1 MVRVLTASRVF
12 TGSTILVDGW
22 VAVEGPSIVAV
33 GSGPVSADF
42 SAVPVRALGDV
53 VLAPGFVDIHCHG
66 GGGVAFGDGE
76 DVVGQARVAL
86 ATHRRHGTTTLVGSL
101 VTDSLDGLAGSIS
114 ALAPLVVS
122 GELAGLHLEG
132 PWLSPAQR
140 GAHTPSLLRVP
151 EPAEVAGIL
160 DAHPGVVVM
169 VTLAPELPGGLEAVR
184 VCARRGVV
192 AAFGHSDASCEQ
204 VSAAIEAGV
213 SNVTHLFNAMRPIHH
228 REPGPIVPLLADERV
243 TVELICDGV
252 HVHPSVVAHAMRVAG
267 PGRVVFVTDAMAAT
281 DMSDGRWELGGLAV
295 DVRAGVA
302 RLVEGGAIAGSTLTM
317 DRAVQFAVH
326 EAGVELSD
334 ALAAATSTP
343 AAVLGRTDVGVLAP
357 GARRH
362 GGVGRGCACS
372 GGVER
377 TRLGGVISV
386 LIGDSGGKQS
396 LLKDHMIASIVI
408 LEPIGPFSAQGAG

>member
-12 TGSTILVDGW
+12 TGSTLLVDGW

-42 SAVPVRALGDV
+42 SAVPVQALGDV

-204 VSAAIEAGV
+204 VGAAIEAGV

-317 DRAVQFAVH
+317 DRAVHFAVH
-326 EAGVELSD
+326 EAGVELSE

-357 GARRH
+357 GARADMVVLDADVRVREVLSARDS
-362 GGVGRGCACS
+362 VG
-372 GGVER
+372 
-377 TRLGGVISV
+377 
-386 LIGDSGGKQS
+386 
-396 LLKDHMIASIVI
+396 
-408 LEPIGPFSAQGAG
+408 

>member
-1 MVRVLTASRVF
+1 M
-12 TGSTILVDGW
+12 
-22 VAVEGPSIVAV
+22 
-33 GSGPVSADF
+33 
-42 SAVPVRALGDV
+42 RA
-53 VLAPGFVDIHCHG
+53 
-66 GGGVAFGDGE
+66 
-76 DVVGQARVAL
+76 
-86 ATHRRHGTTTLVGSL
+86 
-101 VTDSLDGLAGSIS
+101 
-114 ALAPLVVS
+114 
-122 GELAGLHLEG
+122 
-132 PWLSPAQR
+132 
-140 GAHTPSLLRVP
+140 
-151 EPAEVAGIL
+151 
-160 DAHPGVVVM
+160 
-169 VTLAPELPGGLEAVR
+169 
-184 VCARRGVV
+184 GVV

-357 GARRH
+357 GARADMVVLDADVRVREVLSARDS
-362 GGVGRGCACS
+362 VG
-372 GGVER
+372 
-377 TRLGGVISV
+377 
-386 LIGDSGGKQS
+386 
-396 LLKDHMIASIVI
+396 
-408 LEPIGPFSAQGAG
+408 